1 MRGSSFGYLI
11 KEGFRNLRQNR
22 AISVAA
28 IGVLVAC
35 LLLVGASLLFSMN
48 INSLVG
54 YFESQNEIVIF
65 LDDSVSG
72 SRLTKLD
79 DELRAVGNISSATF
93 VSREEGLETWMK
105 ELGDDGTLLEWL
117 VEDNPLQNS
126 YRVVIT
132 DLSKMD
138 ETVDEIK
145 AIRGVESVSASSE
158 VAHAVTG
165 LKQAVSLS
173 SLAVIGILAA
183 VSLCIVAN
191 TIRITVFNRRKE
203 ISIMKYPPALSLGRG
218 APRLPVCNHRFLPA
232 LGRVRSAALL
242 AERQRP

>member
-1 MRGSSFGYLI
+1 MARLEANVRGSSFGYLI

-79 DELRAVGNISSATF
+79 DELRAVGNH
-93 VSREEGLETWMK
+93 L
-105 ELGDDGTLLEWL
+105 LGD
-117 VEDNPLQNS
+117 
-126 YRVVIT
+126 
-132 DLSKMD
+132 
-138 ETVDEIK
+138 
-145 AIRGVESVSASSE
+145 
-158 VAHAVTG
+158 
-165 LKQAVSLS
+165 
-173 SLAVIGILAA
+173 
-183 VSLCIVAN
+183 LCQ
-191 TIRITVFNRRKE
+191 
-203 ISIMKYPPALSLGRG
+203 SGGGP
-218 APRLPVCNHRFLPA
+218 
-232 LGRVRSAALL
+232 
-242 AERQRP
+242 

>member
-72 SRLTKLD
+72 SRLT
-79 DELRAVGNISSATF
+79 
-93 VSREEGLETWMK
+93 GLT
-105 ELGDDGTLLEWL
+105 T
-117 VEDNPLQNS
+117 S
-126 YRVVIT
+126 
-132 DLSKMD
+132 
-138 ETVDEIK
+138 
-145 AIRGVESVSASSE
+145 
-158 VAHAVTG
+158 
-165 LKQAVSLS
+165 
-173 SLAVIGILAA
+173 
-183 VSLCIVAN
+183 
-191 TIRITVFNRRKE
+191 
-203 ISIMKYPPALSLGRG
+203 
-218 APRLPVCNHRFLPA
+218 
-232 LGRVRSAALL
+232 
-242 AERQRP
+242 